1 MSTDTREEAGSG
13 EYSPWELIECIEVV
27 VAGELRPAGAPED
40 TVAAGTHA
48 DPVVAGGTAA
58 THRKWVLCCGHGKG

>member
-1 MSTDTREEAGSG
+1 MGSVPH
-13 EYSPWELIECIEVV
+13 SELIECIEVG

-48 DPVVAGGTAA
+48 YPVMARGTAG
-58 THRKWVLCCGHGKG
+58 THRRWVLCCCHCKG